1 MQQQSSELV
10 DYSYPCMMA
19 ERAIRDLYNAAIE
32 GRLEEAKELALEA
45 ATQARMIYIALEHQR
60 EASNQSSP
68 TLAQA

>member
-32 GRLEEAKELALEA
+32 GRIEKAQELALEA
-45 ATQARMIYIALEHQR
+45 ATQARMAYIALENQR

>member
-1 MQQQSSELV
+1 MQQPSNELV

-32 GRLEEAKELALEA
+32 GRIEKAQELALEA
-45 ATQARMIYIALEHQR
+45 ATQARMAYIALENHR
-60 EASNQSSP
+60 EASSQSSP